1 MEISNKVF
9 FITGAAQGL
18 GKGMAEAALKR
29 GGKVF
34 IADLNTKTGEETLA
48 ALQKEY
54 GADNVRFGKCDV
66 SNKDQ
71 FTATFQSAVNS
82 FGHIDVM
89 VNNAGI
95 MNENMW
101 EMTIAINLNAVIW
114 GTNLAMEHMR
124 KDKGGRGGVIINTA
138 SLAGLAPFFWFPVY
152 TATKHAVVGFT
163 KSWASNP
170 NIPSMGVRLACVC
183 PSFANTPIIRPK
195 PEHCHCYDSLMA
207 YLEICEIIP
216 VTDVGDV
223 FIKLVQD
230 EDSNGKLI
238 AIMPG
243 SDSFYTEQVLDPP
256 LVMPKL
262 VTSQDAEK

>member
-9 FITGAAQGL
+9 FITGASRGL
-18 GKGMAEAALKR
+18 GRGMAEAALKK

-34 IADLNTKTGEETLA
+34 IAGSNTKIGEETLA

-89 VNNAGI
+89 VNNSGI
-95 MNENMW
+95 LNEKTW
-101 EMTIAINLNAVIW
+101 ELMIAINVNAVVW

-124 KDKGGRGGVIINTA
+124 KDKGGRGGVIINV
-138 SLAGLAPFFWFPVY
+138 SSVAGLVPFLWFPVY
-152 TATKHAVVGFT
+152 AATKHAIVGFT

-170 NIPSMGVRLACVC
+170 NISSMGVRLACLC
-183 PSFANTPIIRPK
+183 PSFADTPMIRPK
-195 PEHCHCYDSLMA
+195 PDECQCHDILIA

-216 VTDVGDV
+216 VIDVGDV

-230 EDSNGKLI
+230 EDSNGKLM

-243 SDSFYTEQVLDPP
+243 SDSFYMEQVLDPP
-256 LVMPKL
+256 LVMPKFDM
-262 VTSQDAEK
+262 SQDVKK

>member
-1 MEISNKVF
+1 MDISNKVF

-34 IADLNTKTGEETLA
+34 IEDINTKIGEETLA

-54 GADNVRFGKCDV
+54 GADNVRFEKCDV
-66 SNKDQ
+66 TKKDQ

-95 MNENMW
+95 LNEKTW
-101 EMTIAINLNAVIW
+101 ELMIAINVNAVIW

-124 KDKGGRGGVIINTA
+124 KDKGGRGGVIINM
-138 SLAGLAPFFWFPVY
+138 SSEVGLAPLFFFPVY
-152 TATKHAVVGFT
+152 GATKHAIVGFT

-170 NIPSMGVRLACVC
+170 NMPSMGVRLACLC
-183 PSFANTPIIRPK
+183 PSAADTNLIHPK
-195 PEHCHCYDSLMA
+195 PDQCICYDSLMA
-207 YLEICEIIP
+207 VHDVLKIVP
-216 VTDVGDV
+216 VSAVGDA

-230 EDSNGKLI
+230 EDSNGKLMVI
-238 AIMPG
+238 TPG
-243 SDSFYTEQVLDPP
+243 SDSFYTEQLLDPP

-262 VTSQDAEK
+262 DTSQDAKT

>member
-1 MEISNKVF
+1 MMEISKKVF

-18 GKGMAEAALKR
+18 GKGFADAVLKR

-71 FTATFQSAVNS
+71 FKATFQSAVNS
-82 FGHIDVM
+82 FGQIDVM

-95 MNENMW
+95 MNDKTW
-101 EMTIAINLNAVIW
+101 ELQIAINFNAVVL

-138 SLAGLAPFFWFPVY
+138 SLAGVTPYFWFPVY
-152 TATKHAVVGFT
+152 AGTKYAVVGFT
-163 KSWASNP
+163 KSWAANP
-170 NIPSMGVRLACVC
+170 KIASMGVRLACLC
-183 PSFANTPIIRPK
+183 PSGADTNLFNIK
-195 PEHCHCYDSLMA
+195 EDECHGLDSLTA
-207 YLEICEIIP
+207 YFDFIGRLP
-216 VTDVGDV
+216 VSAVSDA

-238 AIMPG
+238 AIIPG
-243 SDSFYTEQVLDPP
+243 SDSYYTEQVLDPP
-256 LVMPKL
+256 LALPKL
-262 VTSQDAEK
+262 EKNA

>member
-18 GKGMAEAALKR
+18 GRGMAEAALKR

-34 IADLNTKTGEETLA
+34 IADLNTKIGEETLA

-66 SNKDQ
+66 TKKDQ

-95 MNENMW
+95 MNDKTW
-101 EMTIAINLNAVIW
+101 ELMIAINVNAVIW
-114 GTNLAMEHMR
+114 GTNLAIKHMR
-124 KDKGGRGGVIINTA
+124 KDKGGRGGVIINM
-138 SLAGLAPFFWFPVY
+138 SSVAGLAPCSFFPLY
-152 TATKHAVVGFT
+152 AATKHAIVGFT

-170 NIPSMGVRLACVC
+170 NMPSMGVRLACLC
-183 PSFANTPIIRPK
+183 PSAADTNMIHPK
-195 PEHCHCYDSLMA
+195 PDECLCYDGLMA
-207 YLEICEIIP
+207 YLDVVEIIP
-216 VTDVGDV
+216 VSAVGDV

-230 EDSNGKLI
+230 EDSNGKLMVI
-238 AIMPG
+238 TPG
-243 SDSFYTEQVLDPP
+243 SDSFYTEQMLDPP

-262 VTSQDAEK
+262 DTSQDAKK

>member
-18 GKGMAEAALKR
+18 GRGMAEAALKR

-34 IADLNTKTGEETLA
+34 IADLNTKIGEETLA

-66 SNKDQ
+66 TKKDQ

-95 MNENMW
+95 MNDKTW
-101 EMTIAINLNAVIW
+101 ELMIAINVNAVIW
-114 GTNLAMEHMR
+114 ETNLAMEHMR

-138 SLAGLAPFFWFPVY
+138 SVVGLAPFFWFPVY

-170 NIPSMGVRLACVC
+170 NMPSMGVRLACLC
-183 PSFANTPIIRPK
+183 PSAADTNLIHPK
-195 PEHCHCYDSLMA
+195 PDQCICYDSLMA
-207 YLEICEIIP
+207 YLDVLEIVP
-216 VTDVGDV
+216 VSAVGDA

-243 SDSFYTEQVLDPP
+243 SVSFYTEQVLDPP
-256 LVMPKL
+256 LMMPKL
-262 VTSQDAEK
+262 DTSQDAKK